1 MRRFNSNRK
10 LALVV
15 VLCAIAV
22 FAITAYAAVTQLRLA
37 QGSIAFSEL
46 FNGPAL
52 VTMTKITLQPGDVV
66 PWHYHPG
73 KVYVIVQSGTI
84 TEDSGCGGSEVL
96 TAGEAFEEAI
106 PRVHQ
111 VRNEGTEPAVLFA
124 TLIVPSGQPL
134 AISTGGPLCGPPTNK
149 DQCKDNGWMHF
160 NFPRSFENQGDC
172 VANINTGKR

>member
-1 MRRFNSNRK
+1 M
-10 LALVV
+10 
-15 VLCAIAV
+15 
-22 FAITAYAAVTQLRLA
+22 
-37 QGSIAFSEL
+37 
-46 FNGPAL
+46 
-52 VTMTKITLQPGDVV
+52 
-66 PWHYHPG
+66 
-73 KVYVIVQSGTI
+73 YVIVQSGTI

-172 VANINTGKR
+172 VSYVNTGQ

>member
-1 MRRFNSNRK
+1 MKRFNSNRK

-15 VLCAIAV
+15 LLCAITV
-22 FAITAYAAVTQLRLA
+22 LAITAYAAVTQMPLA
-37 QGSIAFSEL
+37 HGTIASSEL
-46 FNGPAL
+46 FNGPAE
-52 VTMTKITLQPGDVV
+52 VRVTKITLQPGDVI

-96 TAGEAFEEAI
+96 TAGQAFEEPI

-111 VRNEGTEPAVLFA
+111 VRNIGTEPAVLFA
-124 TLIVPSGQPL
+124 TLISSAGQPP
-134 AISTGGPLCGPPTNK
+134 AINTGGPLCGPPTKK
-149 DQCKDNGWMHF
+149 DQCKDNGWLSF

-172 VANINTGKR
+172 VRSLS